1 MSYSLEWRC
10 PACRK
15 PDIEDLNGMDL
26 AGTSQRA
33 AGPRGAGPSGA
44 DQGGAEQGGAGELH
58 CLHCDHRQSFPED
71 VRTSNGAWVDPL
83 TRCLA
88 CGSER
93 LFAQKDFNR
102 KLGVAVVIVGAV
114 LSPWTYGASLVVC
127 LLFDYGLY
135 YLVPEITVCY
145 GCDAIHRGFSHNPAH
160 RAHDPIMAERF
171 RRKAQEEVTGGDL
184 PEGDSEQHD

>member
-1 MSYSLEWRC
+1 MTYSLEWRC

-15 PDIEDLNGMDL
+15 PDITDLNGVHL
-26 AGTSQRA
+26 AA
-33 AGPRGAGPSGA
+33 AGASHA
-44 DQGGAEQGGAGELH
+44 DQGGADQQGAGELH
-58 CLHCDHRQSFPED
+58 CLHCDHRQSFPEN
-71 VRTSNGAWVDPL
+71 VRRSDGAWVDPL

-102 KLGVAVVIVGAV
+102 KLGVAIVVVGAA

-127 LLFDYGLY
+127 MLIDYGLY

-160 RAHDPIMAERF
+160 RAHDPILAESF
-171 RRKAQEEVTGGDL
+171 RRKAHE
-184 PEGDSEQHD
+184 EGDGRGPLKGASEESD